1 MNWLPFGR
9 ETLVS
14 SLPKEQLLDRLS
26 AVTRGAHSEG
36 SPELPPLFNGRV
48 EANGFRISRVIEK
61 GDNFLPLLVGK
72 VEGTPR
78 GSILFLRY
86 HLFSTSRFFLWFWT
100 GVLLAFALYFF
111 LVTQQHFQGG
121 ICLFLLGFN
130 YILVLVLFHRK
141 LGHCKKLLKEVINFP
156 ASNVESAS
164 KF

>member
-1 MNWLPFGR
+1 MNLLPFGR

-14 SLPKEQLLDRLS
+14 SLSKEQLLDRLS

-48 EANGFRISRVIEK
+48 EANRFRISRVIEK
-61 GDNFLPLLVGK
+61 GDNFLPLLLGK
-72 VEGTPR
+72 VEHTPR

-86 HLFSTSRFFLWFWT
+86 QLFSTTRFFLWFWT
-100 GVLLAFALYFF
+100 GILLAFALYFF
-111 LVTQQHFQGG
+111 IVTQQFFQGG

-130 YILVLVLFHRK
+130 YILAVVLFHRQ
-141 LGHCKKLLKEVINFP
+141 LGYCKKLFKEVINFP